1 MVPCKNIY
9 KIYKLAAWEVQ
20 TDWKHQNMHSWDALK
35 LVIKTVILMK
45 IVFAV
50 VWGLVVVHYHF
61 GQELLGRNPQSWLL
75 MFWSDTFVTTKN
87 WGGNIC
93 HVLGPNAF
101 ICLLALELS
110 WHVNLSG
117 TLHMMHMN
125 FFGLACAMQEPLQL
139 QLELP
144 VCANNTY
151 NPKIAYW
158 PVQSTAITVA

>member
-20 TDWKHQNMHSWDALK
+20 TDWKHQNIHSWDALK

-101 ICLLALELS
+101 ICLLALDCTWCTWIVLDLLVQCKNHFNCS
-110 WHVNLSG
+110 WNFLCVQIIL
-117 TLHMMHMN
+117 TILRLHT
-125 FFGLACAMQEPLQL
+125 GQC
-139 QLELP
+139 
-144 VCANNTY
+144 
-151 NPKIAYW
+151 NPQ
-158 PVQSTAITVA
+158 P